1 MSDLLRCKFSF
12 IESLCHLSKVDI
24 VTPILQTK
32 GVRCQRGR
40 AGGPRSH
47 SYRTGGQTWNEL
59 CHCFFA
65 VALLSSRFHWSF
77 SRIDFTVTL
86 EDGAKAVLRRGL
98 PADDNSSFTLA
109 FSREGRD
116 KALFSASWWGCDS
129 APSPGRLE
137 HTALAEVCVL
147 SLRAVDGLHA
157 SLVCHR
163 YCSQYGVFR
172 CRFRGSLGIIVF

>member
-1 MSDLLRCKFSF
+1 MP
-12 IESLCHLSKVDI
+12 SLKSRYRYSHFADE
-24 VTPILQTK
+24 
-32 GVRCQRGR
+32 GR
-40 AGGPRSH
+40 EVSERS
-47 SYRTGGQTWNEL
+47 SRWPEITQLPNGRTDVKRTL

-65 VALLSSRFHWSF
+65 IALLSSRFHWSF

-109 FSREGRD
+109 LSREGRD